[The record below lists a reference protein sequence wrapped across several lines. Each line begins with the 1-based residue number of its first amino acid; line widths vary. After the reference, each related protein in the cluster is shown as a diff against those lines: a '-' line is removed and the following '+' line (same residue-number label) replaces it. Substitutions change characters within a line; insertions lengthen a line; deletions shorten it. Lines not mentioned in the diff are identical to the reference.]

1 VGEFGMVGVGDML
14 CMGVRLFIAPSL
26 FDIAVVRRENG
37 NRKKIMRGDRESTK
51 KKKGEEEGER

>member
-1 VGEFGMVGVGDML
+1 MVGVGDML